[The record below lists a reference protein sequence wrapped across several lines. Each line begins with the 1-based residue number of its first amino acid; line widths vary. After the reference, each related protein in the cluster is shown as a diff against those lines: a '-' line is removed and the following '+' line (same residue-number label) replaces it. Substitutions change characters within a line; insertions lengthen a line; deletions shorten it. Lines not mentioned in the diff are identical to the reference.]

1 MLALPVV
8 AGWVLRVRETGS
20 ASPELL
26 PITACWVTG
35 YLAFNAATAWL
46 KAPSRRRPAALPPVL
61 VFAAVSA
68 AFGVVAL
75 VVSGPGLLG
84 WVPVFLPLVAA
95 ALWLAA
101 SGRERSVAAGA
112 LTVAAAALMTPVA
125 RFVTA
130 DAALAALG
138 TDAGAAA
145 LALTGIVFG
154 YLFGTV
160 LYVKTMIRER
170 GRPGWV
176 VASIGWHAVATAG
189 ATVLAASGKVGWAW
203 PLFFAATV
211 VRAALVPAIAT
222 RRRVAPLA
230 VGLLEIA
237 FTAAFVACC
246 VLG

>member
-8 AGWVLRVRETGS
+8 AGWVLRTRATGS
-20 ASPELL
+20 ASPELV
-26 PITACWVTG
+26 PIAACWVTG

-46 KAPSRRRPAALPPVL
+46 KAPPRRRPSALPPVL
-61 VFAAVSA
+61 VYASVSA
-68 AFGVVAL
+68 VFGVVAL

-84 WVPVFLPLVAA
+84 WVPAFVPLVAV

-101 SGRERSVAAGA
+101 RGRDRSVAAGA
-112 LTVAAAALMTPVA
+112 LTVAAAALTTPVA
-125 RFVTA
+125 RFVTP

-138 TDAGAAA
+138 TDAGTAA

-170 GRPGWV
+170 GRPGWLA
-176 VASIGWHAVATAG
+176 ASIGWHAAVTAAT
-189 ATVLAASGKVGWAW
+189 TVLAATGVVGRAW
-203 PLFFAATV
+203 PVFFAATV

-222 RRRVAPLA
+222 RRRVTPLA

-237 FTAAFVACC
+237 FTAAFVTCC